1 MRTLAQI
8 VLDKCFCQE
17 RWLLIMKSVALSSF
31 EVECTKVTRQ
41 PQTLVFQEFTD
52 EADDIKYQP

>member
-1 MRTLAQI
+1 
-8 VLDKCFCQE
+8 
-17 RWLLIMKSVALSSF
+17 MKSVALSSF